1 MASSPEGIGLLG
13 GSFDPVHKGHVSIV
27 HSYLNSEYIDRLFII
42 LSPDP
47 PHKENQALTD
57 FSHRYEMLKLAF
69 SEMENLTIST
79 VEKELSKPSYTVNTV
94 SYFKDKFKDEPLY
107 LCIGE
112 DSYIEFT
119 NWHRWEEIIELC
131 KLLVA
136 KRPDTGEA
144 DHLPDKLKKRARY
157 IEHQAVDVSSSTIRK
172 KIKSGEDTT
181 DLLPEEVSTYINKH
195 RLYLNDN

>member
-27 HSYLNSEYIDRLFII
+27 HSYLNSGYINQLFII

-69 SEMENLTIST
+69 SGMENLTIST

-94 SYFKDKFKDEPLY
+94 SYFKDKLQDEPLY
-107 LCIGE
+107 LCLGE
-112 DSYIEFT
+112 DSYLEFT
-119 NWHRWEEIIELC
+119 SWHRWEEIIELC

-136 KRPDTGEA
+136 KRPDAGKA
-144 DHLPDKLKKRARY
+144 DLPDKLKKRTLY
-157 IEHQAVDVSSSTIRK
+157 IEHQAVEVSSSTIRA
-172 KIKSGEDTT
+172 KIKSGENAP
-181 DLLPEEVSTYINKH
+181 DLLPEGVRAYINKH